1 MIAIVFSPKKEE
13 KGRLKFGF
21 RSLQKTM
28 FHTFH
33 QGIEFIFNG
42 VLNATLVLSWI
53 YCLFTLAALA
63 FRHLRPMPANLPEV
77 TLFPT
82 VTIQIPTYNEL
93 AALNC
98 ARCCLA
104 FDYPTEKLQILIGDD
119 SNRPDVSQAIDRFA
133 SQNPR
138 VKICRRGNN
147 QGFKPGN
154 LNHMLKDTTGDY
166 ILILDSDFLP
176 EPDFLRRLAA
186 PAARDP
192 SLAGVQASWHVAN
205 ARQNYSTLMGA
216 GIINVIHVVIL
227 PLLKR
232 LTQTALFCGSAELV
246 RKDLLQAR
254 GGWTLGAL
262 TEDVDYSLRVLSEGG
277 RIEYLDDLSCSC
289 ETPHTPKDLFRQQM
303 RWAYGVMRAI
313 MTHGFRLLVSGLAR
327 KRTKTAVACFCG
339 GYLMVAL
346 MLLTT
351 LLGMLNMA
359 TLWAGT
365 PAVVENSLFGGIGN
379 ALVNFLFTCGMLVS
393 SVCAGFMTGFGMRS
407 AQKLVIASFSIGFIL
422 LFFVGK
428 GLAKALLGM
437 PMQWF
442 MLQKNGNRPA

>member
-1 MIAIVFSPKKEE
+1 
-13 KGRLKFGF
+13 
-21 RSLQKTM
+21 M
-28 FHTFH
+28 FEPFH
-33 QGIEFIFNG
+33 QGIEILFI
-42 VLNATLVLSWI
+42 VALDATFVLSWM
-53 YCLFTLAALA
+53 YGLLTAAALL
-63 FRHLRPMPANLPEV
+63 FRQLRPVRESLPEI
-77 TLFPT
+77 THFPK

-104 FDYPTEKLQILIGDD
+104 FDYPKENVQILVGDD
-119 SNRPDVSQAIDRFA
+119 SNRPEVSRAIDEFA
-133 SQNPR
+133 LHNPR
-138 VKICRRGNN
+138 MQICRRGNN
-147 QGFKPGN
+147 HGFKPGN

-176 EPDFLRRLAA
+176 EPDFLRRLVA
-186 PAARDP
+186 PVTRD
-192 SLAGVQASWHVAN
+192 STLVGVQASWHVVN

-246 RKDLLQAR
+246 RKDLLVSK

-277 RIEYLDDLSCSC
+277 RIEYLEDLSCSC

-313 MTHGFRLLVSGLAR
+313 MTHGVRLLVSGLAR

-351 LLGMLNMA
+351 LLGILNVAVM
-359 TLWAGT
+359 WAGGPT
-365 PAVVENSLFGGIGN
+365 MVVNSLFGEIGSPFI
-379 ALVNFLFTCGMLVS
+379 NFLLTCGMLVS
-393 SVCAGFMTGFGMRS
+393 SVCAGFMTGFGIRS
-407 AQKLVIASFSIGFIL
+407 AQKLVIASLSLGFIL

-437 PMQWF
+437 PMHWF
-442 MLQKNGNRPA
+442 MLQKNGNNPD

>member
-1 MIAIVFSPKKEE
+1 MFQ
-13 KGRLKFGF
+13 
-21 RSLQKTM
+21 SL
-28 FHTFH
+28 H
-33 QGIEFIFNG
+33 QGLECIFN
-42 VLNATLVLSWI
+42 VLLNATLVLSWI
-53 YCLFTLAALA
+53 YCLFTVAALA
-63 FRHLRPMPANLPEV
+63 FRQLRPVRENLPEI
-77 TLFPT
+77 TLFPK

-98 ARCCLA
+98 ARRCLA
-104 FDYPTEKLQILIGDD
+104 FDYPQEKLQILVGDD
-119 SNRPDVSQAIDRFA
+119 SNRPEVSRAIDAFA
-133 SQNPR
+133 LANPR
-138 VKICRRGNN
+138 VQICRRGNN
-147 QGFKPGN
+147 HGFKPGN
-154 LNHMLKDTTGDY
+154 LNRMLKDTTGDY

-176 EPDFLRRLAA
+176 EPDFLRRLVA
-186 PAARDP
+186 PVVRD
-192 SLAGVQASWHVAN
+192 STLAGVQASWHVAN
-205 ARQNYSTLMGA
+205 ARQNYSTLMGT

-246 RKDLLQAR
+246 RKDLLVAK

-262 TEDVDYSLRVLSEGG
+262 TEDVDYSLRILSEGG
-277 RIEYLDDLSCSC
+277 RIEYLEDLSCSC

-313 MTHGFRLLVSGLAR
+313 MNHGFRLLFSGLAR

-351 LLGMLNMA
+351 ILGIVNMA
-359 TLWAGT
+359 LVWAGGPT
-365 PAVVENSLFGGIGN
+365 MVENTLSGGIGGPF
-379 ALVNFLFTCGMLVS
+379 VNFLLTCGMLVS

-437 PMQWF
+437 PMHWF